1 MQRRLNIEIHEIYRP
16 KLYEIHL
23 PKHRNPQ
30 HLSIYKIHCLKVE
43 VNMTDLWHMMSKS
56 RSVDVILCSSI
67 GDFVL

>member
-1 MQRRLNIEIHEIYRP
+1 MAVCLKIEIQKVTKSTQMQRRLNIEIHEIH

-43 VNMTDLWHMMSKS
+43 INRSKS
-56 RSVDVILCSSI
+56 RSVDVIL
-67 GDFVL
+67 